1 MRCCRF
7 PKAQAGCHD
16 RKEKGRQMSE
26 GIQMYRFDEA
36 VLRVREDDVRGRGL
50 DGKDG
55 GNVQAYMYPFDPGIE
70 GLNLR
75 FSFDR
80 VLDGFYSPRHR
91 HNFDQFRYVL
101 SGTINIGKG
110 LVLAQGECG
119 YFPEGTYYGA
129 QDQKGDGEALVMQFP
144 GPQAAHFIT
153 QPEYR
158 EGVARLKATGAVF
171 ENGVCRR
178 TDGQGRE
185 YNQDGFEAVW
195 ESFTGEAV
203 TYAPPR
209 YGEPVIIKPEGF
221 RWLLDLVRRGL
232 EVRPLGTFNEY
243 RTSLSQWR
251 LSPGAVIPSGTL
263 AAPEFRFVLKGEVT
277 FGGKRLPVRGA
288 AYIPDGIETGIL
300 ESRDGAEILVI
311 SVPMY
316 AASLW
321 RQIHE
326 TRASFATAS

>member
-1 MRCCRF
+1 MN
-7 PKAQAGCHD
+7 A
-16 RKEKGRQMSE
+16 
-26 GIQMYRFDEA
+26 GIQVYRFDEA
-36 VLRVREDDVRGRGL
+36 VLRVRENDVRGRGR

-110 LVLAQGECG
+110 LALAQGECG

-144 GPQAAHFIT
+144 GPQAAHFLL
-153 QPEYR
+153 QREYK

-185 YNQDGFEAVW
+185 INQDGFEAVW
-195 ESFTGEAV
+195 EAYTGEPV

-221 RWLLDLVRRGL
+221 RWLPDPVSPGL
-232 EVRPLGTFNEY
+232 EVRRLGTFNEY
-243 RTSLSQWR
+243 RTALSQWR
-251 LSPGAVIPSGTL
+251 LSPGAVIPGRTL
-263 AAPEFRFVLKGEVT
+263 AAPEFRFVLKGEAE
-277 FGGKRLPVRGA
+277 FCGKMLSARGA
-288 AYIPDGIETGIL
+288 AYIPEGIETGVL
-300 ESRDGAEILVI
+300 ESRFGAEILVI

-321 RQIHE
+321 RQIRE
-326 TRASFATAS
+326 MRDAVGLAS

>member
-1 MRCCRF
+1 
-7 PKAQAGCHD
+7 
-16 RKEKGRQMSE
+16 MSE

-110 LVLAQGECG
+110 LALAQGECG

-209 YGEPVIIKPEGF
+209 YGEPVIFKPEGF
-221 RWLLDLVRRGL
+221 RWLPDLVRRGL
-232 EVRPLGTFNEY
+232 EVRRLGTFNEY

-277 FGGKRLPVRGA
+277 FGGKTLSVRGA